1 MGLTIMGR
9 SQIGWKNAFPILKI
23 TFSLFFFLAFFFLSF
38 LLHCQKH
45 LYNFIFVCLM
55 CHNLMEIFHFNVIY
69 ATINT
74 TNYILYG
81 WNHKVYFTH
90 VSWDVASYVKKP
102 TFPCS
107 DWRFLG
113 SLSITLSLQFLMR
126 NVSHDDN
133 KVMENDWNYYC
144 NHFPLESENF
154 VIVLETNVF
163 IQILDIWF
171 IVFCDMFRLNNKLW
185 MYNWWTSIQHKGWHG

>member
-1 MGLTIMGR
+1 MGR
-9 SQIGWKNAFPILKI
+9 SQIGWKNAFPILKV

-45 LYNFIFVCLM
+45 LYNFIFVCLI

-69 ATINT
+69 ATINI
-74 TNYILYG
+74 TNYILCG

-102 TFPCS
+102 TFLCS
-107 DWRFLG
+107 DWRIFG

-126 NVSHDDN
+126 NVSHNDN

-144 NHFPLESENF
+144 NHFRLESENF
-154 VIVLETNVF
+154 VIVLEMNVF
-163 IQILDIWF
+163 IQILDLY
-171 IVFCDMFRLNNKLW
+171 VTCLD
-185 MYNWWTSIQHKGWHG
+185 